1 MFIQGLVVK
10 GLTDFQN
17 QGTPF
22 HDGKRKAG
30 TIFQSRSGWKIII
43 KIRLMLIIF
52 PIRFV
57 IMMKAFQ
64 SKSNFLIS
72 GTCDI

>member
-30 TIFQSRSGWKIII
+30 TIFQSRSG
-43 KIRLMLIIF
+43 
-52 PIRFV
+52 
-57 IMMKAFQ
+57 
-64 SKSNFLIS
+64 
-72 GTCDI
+72 